1 MGLKATYS
9 QRQFDRGLDR
19 SAEDF
24 VKEACSAFFNLGKK
38 AVDIVVADGNY
49 INRTGVLRSSIG
61 CGVFYNGVQISE
73 YGFFT
78 TFGPESGA
86 SLGRELLK
94 QLGRQNIVRNQ
105 VKLIV
110 VAGSDYASFVE
121 ARENYRVL
129 VTGVDFIESN
139 LQSILRGLNFR
150 AND

>member
-1 MGLKATYS
+1 MGLKPTYDK
-9 QRQFDRGLDR
+9 RQFARELDK

-24 VKEACSAFFNLGKK
+24 VKQACSAFFNLGKK

-49 INRTGVLRSSIG
+49 VNRTGVLRSSIG
-61 CGVFYNGVQISE
+61 CGVFYNGIQVSE

-86 SLGRELLK
+86 SLGRKLLYSIGK
-94 QLGRQNIVRNQ
+94 QNVVRNQ
-105 VKLIV
+105 VKLVV
-110 VAGSDYASFVE
+110 VAGADYASFVE
-121 ARENYRVL
+121 SKENYRVL

-150 AND
+150 IND

>member
-1 MGLKATYS
+1 MGLKPTYDK
-9 QRQFDRGLDR
+9 RQFERELEKSR
-19 SAEDF
+19 EDF
-24 VKEACSAFFNLGKK
+24 VKQAYSAFFNLGKK

-61 CGVFYNGVQISE
+61 CGVFYNGVQVSE

-86 SLGRELLK
+86 SLGRKLLYSIGK
-94 QLGRQNIVRNQ
+94 QNVVRNQ
-105 VKLIV
+105 VKLVV
-110 VAGSDYASFVE
+110 VAGADYASFVE
-121 ARENYRVL
+121 SKENYRVL

-150 AND
+150 IND